1 MKIIFRYHPGK
12 TKIYISYME
21 HNVSHV
27 AYIQHIGK
35 LYFSY
40 VMYFTYIC
48 KNVIHNSGHDVTYI
62 SHMCIATYM
71 YTSVVCIIIHL
82 KITLILLT
90 LNIKYYFFETD
101 NLTIVAALL

>member
-1 MKIIFRYHPGK
+1 
-12 TKIYISYME
+12 ME

-27 AYIQHIGK
+27 TYIQHIGK

-62 SHMCIATYM
+62 SHVYCYIYVHICRMHNDTFKNYFNN
-71 YTSVVCIIIHL
+71 VNIIDFEY
-82 KITLILLT
+82 KIL
-90 LNIKYYFFETD
+90 FF
-101 NLTIVAALL
+101 